1 MTNLALAALSLAV
14 IAGLIAW
21 AVWWARRQG
30 ADQARTTALS
40 QAQAQ
45 TIKNERVRDEIDVS
59 VNADAG
65 LVERARRAGIV
76 RPDPGK

>member
-45 TIKNERVRDEIDVS
+45 TIKNERAHDELNRH
-59 VNADAG
+59 VNADTY
-65 LVERARRAGIV
+65 LVGRSVEWV
-76 RPDPGK
+76 RPKPK

>member
-21 AVWWARRQG
+21 AVWLSRRQG
-30 ADQARTTALS
+30 AAMARTTALS

-45 TIKNERVRDEIDVS
+45 TIKNERARDAIDRE
-59 VNADAG
+59 VNADPD
-65 LVERARRAGIV
+65 LVARARRV
-76 RPDPGK
+76 MHHTDRK

>member
-21 AVWWARRQG
+21 AVWWSRRQG

-45 TIKNERVRDEIDVS
+45 TIKNMKEREETDEA
-59 VNADAG
+59 VNADPK
-65 LVERARRAGIV
+65 LVERATRWV
-76 RPDPGK
+76 RHAPTK